1 MLWVLAS
8 PRYTYFRDVSYRK
21 GGMKLAKIAV
31 LGAGIMASALTF
43 PLAENGHEVHLV
55 GTHLDREIIDSIQKT
70 GRHPKL
76 DVLVHPAVTAHQL
89 EDAPAAF
96 SGADVA
102 MSGVNSFGVHWAGEQ
117 FAKLLEPGM
126 KVLAIT
132 KGMESDSSGNLQ
144 MLPDVLRSHVGKELA
159 DSVTWSAIVGPSIA
173 GELAVHHE
181 TCVVFTGEVQESL
194 DYLADLFRTDYY
206 FVWTSTDFIGHEVG
220 AATKNIY
227 AFAAGL
233 GEGLLISEGKEGSAY
248 GRYNYGAAV
257 FAQGQRELRQF
268 VSLLGGKPETADGL
282 GGVGD
287 MFVTSMGGRNVK
299 AGQYV
304 GEGIPFS
311 EVRDS
316 LMKDVTL
323 EGVNAIRVIG
333 GALTP
338 LTERGIIKST
348 DFPLCRYLYRVI
360 EEDAPLSMP
369 WTTFFGG
376 MR

>member
-1 MLWVLAS
+1 M
-8 PRYTYFRDVSYRK
+8 
-21 GGMKLAKIAV
+21 AKVAI

-43 PLAENGHEVHLV
+43 PLAENGHDVHLV
-55 GTHLDREIIDSIQKT
+55 GTHLDREIIDSIQRT

-76 DVLVHPAVTAHQL
+76 DLILPEGVVAYQL
-89 EDAPAAF
+89 EQAAQAF
-96 SGADVA
+96 EKADVA
-102 MSGVNSFGVHWAGEQ
+102 MSGVNSFGVHWAGDQ
-117 FAKLLEPGM
+117 FSKLLRPGM
-126 KVLAIT
+126 RVLSIT
-132 KGMESDSSGNLQ
+132 KGMEADDDGTLH
-144 MLPDVLRSHVGKELA
+144 MLPDVLRGALPNDLA

-173 GELAVHHE
+173 GEVAVHHE
-181 TCVVFTGEVQESL
+181 TSVVFCGEDQESL

-206 FVWTSTDFIGHEVG
+206 YVWTSTDFIGHEVG

-233 GEGLLISEGKEGSAY
+233 GQGLLESEGKSDDPY
-248 GRYNYGAAV
+248 VRFNYGAAV
-257 FAQGQRELRQF
+257 FAQGQTELRQF
-268 VSLLGGKPETADGL
+268 IALLGGDPATADGL

-299 AGQYV
+299 AGQFV
-304 GEGIPFS
+304 GAGIPFS

-333 GALTP
+333 GALGP
-338 LTERGIIKST
+338 LTERGVISPE
-348 DFPLCRYLYRVI
+348 DFPLCRYLHRVI
-360 EEDAPLSMP
+360 ADDAPLDMP
-369 WTTFFGG
+369 WQTFFGG